1 MTVRA
6 KLSLAAVLVVA
17 AAVPAATGSTTL
29 VRPVWLS
36 PVELTQGSD
45 YSIGE
50 QRVAVDP
57 RDNLL
62 AVWSGSI
69 GVEASYRPA
78 GGSWQAPVQL
88 AACGAGVTAAFDAG
102 GNATVVW
109 LQCGGAVSQ
118 MTTAVRRVDGT
129 WSSPV
134 VLSTPGRSII
144 YPQLAVAA
152 SGAAVASWLESDGH
166 VTVVQASV
174 RAPGSNDWSPAA
186 QVSAV
191 GADAED
197 SSPAIDDTGDAV
209 VGFTRYDAAGALVW
223 AAFKP
228 SSGYWQPAVNL
239 SEPGNTAYSIQVAMR
254 PGGSAIALWDE
265 NGEGR
270 LAIRSTATGAWSQLA
285 PFPAYTVG
293 SLATDSSGDV
303 LAYWQ
308 YDQMMVSELP
318 AGSDTWQQAVAI
330 PSSQP
335 AVYGFTVGFDGQRG
349 LVAVWA
355 RSDTYGTGSLVATRR
370 PAGAPGWEPPASLGN
385 LTGFFWNAHSTTDV
399 DGDAVVAFET
409 TNAASVQTAIL
420 DAAAPRL
427 RSLSF
432 PQIGRIGQKLPFAAQ
447 PFDISTVTYRWRFG
461 DGRTASGASV
471 THAYRKSGRFAVT
484 LIATDAAGH
493 SVVATRTSVRISKR

>member
-1 MTVRA
+1 MRA
-6 KLSLAAVLVVA
+6 KIAFAAVLVAA
-17 AAVPAATGSTTL
+17 AAVPAATGRTAL
-29 VRPVWLS
+29 VKPVWLP
-36 PVELTQGSD
+36 PVELTPRSD
-45 YSIGE
+45 YSIVD
-50 QRVAVDP
+50 QNVAVDP

-62 AVWSGSI
+62 AVWSGKA
-69 GVEASYRPA
+69 GVQASYRPA
-78 GGSWQAPVQL
+78 GGAWQAPVPL
-88 AACGAGVTAAFDAG
+88 AACGVAPTAAFDAA

-109 LQCGGAVSQ
+109 LQCTATFSQ

-134 VLSTPGRSII
+134 VLSTSGRSIV

-174 RAPGSNDWSPAA
+174 RAPGSTDWSPAA

-223 AAFKP
+223 AAFRP
-228 SSGYWQPAVNL
+228 SSGDWQLAVNL
-239 SEPGNTAYSIQVAMR
+239 SEPGNYSYSIQMAMR
-254 PGGSAIALWDE
+254 PGGSAVALWDE

-270 LAIRSTATGAWSQLA
+270 LATRSNATGVWSQLT

-293 SLATDSSGDV
+293 SLVTDDLGDV
-303 LAYWQ
+303 LASWQ

-318 AGSDTWQQAVAI
+318 AGSDTWQQPVAV
-330 PSSQP
+330 PSTQP
-335 AVYGFTVGFDGQRG
+335 PVNGFSIGFDGQRG

-355 RSDTYGTGSLVATRR
+355 RSDTFDSGALVATRR
-370 PAGAPGWEPPASLGN
+370 AAGAPGWDTPTSLGN
-385 LTGFFWNAHSTTDV
+385 LTGFFWNAHATTDV
-399 DGDAVVAFET
+399 DGDAVVVFET
-409 TNAASVQTAIL
+409 SNSASVATAIL
-420 DAAAPRL
+420 DASAPRL

-432 PQIGRIGQKLPFAAQ
+432 RQLGRVSQKLPFAAE
-447 PFDISTVTYRWRFG
+447 PADISPVTYRWRFG
-461 DGRTASGASV
+461 DGRTATGATVTHVYRKPGRFSV
-471 THAYRKSGRFAVT
+471 TLV
-484 LIATDAAGH
+484 ATDSAGH
-493 SVVATRTSVRISKR
+493 SAIATRTSVRISRR